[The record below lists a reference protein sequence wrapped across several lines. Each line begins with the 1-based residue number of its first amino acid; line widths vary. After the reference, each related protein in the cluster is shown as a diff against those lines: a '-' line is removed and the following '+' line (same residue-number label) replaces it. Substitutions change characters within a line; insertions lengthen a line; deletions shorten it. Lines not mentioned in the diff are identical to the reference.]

1 MKIRLDPLLFDSAYL
16 LCLVDGLVFGYS
28 TMAELPYAGLCSM
41 VLRLCAAMLIL
52 TKLILDRTYS
62 LELLIEL
69 VGVGLILL
77 ISFVRSGYSHVFYLM
92 ILCLGL
98 RGVNV
103 ERVIRL
109 DLWARLAVCLFI
121 VLCATLGLTENY
133 ITHRTG
139 SQVLRYSMGFNHPN
153 TMASL
158 VLSLMLEDAWI
169 HRRHAAGFYTLVI
182 WTLAGVTYLISA
194 NRTAVAL
201 MALLPGILLL
211 TGSKPLAQGGRGRKL
226 CAVLFPGAAAFSW
239 AAMILCRSSG
249 LLRGLDAL
257 LSNRFYNAG
266 VLYRAYGASVL
277 GQKVT
282 LISVKTARLTNSSI
296 ALLDVAYLRLAIQA
310 GVLVLG
316 LLAVL
321 YGRAFRRAWDKNSR
335 LQVVILAIFVLFGVF
350 ESGFNNVFLNFTL
363 LLAAQTLFPE
373 AENTIG
379 ECV

>member
-1 MKIRLDPLLFDSAYL
+1 MKVRLDPLLFYSAYL

-28 TMAELPYAGLCSM
+28 TMADLPYARLFSM
-41 VLRLCAAMLIL
+41 ALRLCAAVLVL
-52 TKLILDRTYS
+52 TKLILDRKYS
-62 LELLIEL
+62 LKLLLTL
-69 VGVGLILL
+69 VAVGAGTLL
-77 ISFVRSGYSHVFYLM
+77 SFVRSGYSHVFYLM

-98 RGVNV
+98 RGVDV
-103 ERVIRL
+103 ERAIRL
-109 DLWARLAVCLFI
+109 DFWARMLVCLFI
-121 VLCATLGLTENY
+121 VLCAAIGLTENY

-139 SQVLRYSMGFNHPN
+139 SQVIRYSMGFNHPN

-182 WTLAGVTYLISA
+182 WTVAGITYLISA

-201 MALLPGILLL
+201 MVLLPGILLL
-211 TGSKPLAQGGRGRKL
+211 TGSRPLNPEGRGRKI
-226 CAVLFPGAAAFSW
+226 CVALFPGAAILSW
-239 AAMILCRSSG
+239 LAMILCRSSG

-266 VLYRAYGASVL
+266 VLYKAYGASML
-277 GQKVT
+277 GQKIT
-282 LISVKTARLTNSSI
+282 LVSVKTARLTNSSI

-310 GVLVLG
+310 GVVILG

-321 YGRAFRRAWDKNSR
+321 YGRAFRRAWDRGSR
-335 LQVVILAIFVLFGVF
+335 LQVVILAIFVLFGMF

-373 AENTIG
+373 AEG
-379 ECV
+379 R